1 MTVVCRLTIR
11 LLVAAFGSTGF
22 ALVGLMIA
30 ASSSPAVLAQSTVRE
45 QKLPAAAWMTN
56 PSAANASEEL
66 DTFFVAWIE
75 DRGAGGDVFG
85 RQLFA
90 NGLPKGGPDKQGIQ
104 VIREA
109 RSGPGSADPP
119 GERANPDLVWNPTT
133 LELVLVY
140 SEFTGEIDGWDIF
153 SVRLSPAGY
162 SKGNPRKVVGG
173 PGDQQRPDI
182 AILSDSSGSSGD
194 DYIVVYD
201 DNTRDLD
208 EVWAARLR
216 SNTIAKGGPFMLYA
230 GETWNASDPTTSGS
244 VVAWVDDR
252 GADTEL
258 YAIRLRNGL
267 PNGTDYR
274 LAGTEDDDVN
284 PNFGTG
290 SLVWNTFDPATGDDI
305 VGVQVYT
312 NDRTRGPTLGIVV
325 PAANQ
330 SWPVIANDLVI
341 WSDDRVGNY
350 DLYAMR
356 TVNIRRLGR
365 EFPIQVDRP

>member
-1 MTVVCRLTIR
+1 MIDRYRSTMRTALIASASAVTV
-11 LLVAAFGSTGF
+11 A
-22 ALVGLMIA
+22 
-30 ASSSPAVLAQSTVRE
+30 AVLAVSSGAPAHAQSGPRE
-45 QKLPAAAWMTN
+45 QRTPAIAWMTN

-66 DTFFVAWIE
+66 DTYFVAWIE
-75 DRGAGGDVFG
+75 DRGAGADVFG

-90 NGLPKGGPDKQGIQ
+90 NGLPKGGPEKQGIQ
-104 VIREA
+104 VIRET
-109 RSGPGSADPP
+109 RSGPGSSDPP
-119 GERANPDLVWNPTT
+119 GERANPDLVWNATA

-140 SEFTGEIDGWDIF
+140 SEFTGEADGWDIF

-162 SKGNPRKVVGG
+162 SKGNPRKIVGG

-182 AILSDSSGSSGD
+182 ALLDGSSGSGND
-194 DYIVVYD
+194 DFIVVYD

-208 EVWAARLR
+208 EIWAVRLR
-216 SNTIAKGGPFMLYA
+216 SNTIPKGEPFRLFA
-230 GETWNASDPTTSGS
+230 GETWNASDPTTSGG

-252 GADTEL
+252 GPDTEI

-284 PNFGTG
+284 PNFGSG
-290 SLVWNTFDPATGDDI
+290 GLVWNTFDPATGDDI
-305 VGVQVYT
+305 VGVQVYD
-312 NDRTRGPTLGIVV
+312 NDRTRGPTIGIVV

-330 SWPVIANDLVI
+330 SWPVIANGLVI